1 MGLDE
6 WTCRLRQEVAKRCD
20 GAGRSVRP
28 PFGTRLPAG
37 VAERTLARLHRV
49 AAVDDR
55 PRPRLGSFFPGV
67 TEASTAE
74 LLHGEMPEAAA
85 DVLAAAERL
94 QLKRFDLLG
103 QRGLDFGDPI
113 DWHLDPV
120 SGRRAPLVHWSR
132 IDPLREPPVR
142 DVKLVWELN
151 RQQWLV
157 PLGQAY
163 RLSGDERHAEAALL
177 AIERWNEANPYGM
190 GLNWVSSLEVALRLI
205 AWCWTLQ
212 LLRHSPALAAQRL
225 DRIVTAIGNHAAHI
239 ERFLSIYSSPNT
251 HLTGEALGLFY
262 AGTLFP
268 ELDPATR
275 WRSLGTDVLLEQLE
289 RQSTPDGVYFEQATC
304 YQRYTIDIYLHFLLL
319 ARCNGIPV
327 PDGIGER
334 LQRLVDF
341 LVAVQSPAGRMPEIG
356 DADGGALLPLCRRE
370 PADFSGLF
378 ATAAMLFS
386 RGDYAWA
393 ANGPA
398 AEVAWLGGRAGWRRC
413 RGLRAEPPARP
424 ASELYGSGGYV
435 VMRSAWSRDAHQLI
449 LDVGPLGAAESAGH
463 GHADLLGV
471 QCAAF
476 GQPYLVDPGTGCYG
490 AQPDW
495 RDFFRS
501 SEAHSTVIVDG
512 ESHAE
517 PDGLFS
523 WSANPGPARLLEWR
537 STDEVDYVD
546 ADHDAY
552 SRLARPV
559 THRRRVL
566 FVKPRY
572 WILVDDVEGDG
583 EHLVQLLFQ
592 FAPLPVSLRADRWV
606 QASGPAGRG
615 LFLKNFSSV
624 MVEASITAGAERGGW
639 FSPAYGERQP
649 APVLVYTAATALPLR
664 LVTLLVPQPEAG
676 GEPPQAFPVISEEQ
690 GVVGLILSG
699 GRELVLIDDQA
710 IRLSPGP
717 AILQ

>member
-20 GAGRSVRP
+20 GAGRSTRP
-28 PFGTRLPAG
+28 PFGTHLPAG
-37 VAERTLARLHRV
+37 MAERTLARLSR
-49 AAVDDR
+49 AVPAGDR
-55 PRPRLGSFFPGV
+55 PPARLGSFVPGLAD
-67 TEASTAE
+67 ESAAE
-74 LLHGEMPEAAA
+74 LLRHEMPEAAA
-85 DVLAAAERL
+85 GVLAAAEAVHR
-94 QLKRFDLLG
+94 KRFDLLG
-103 QRGLDFGDPI
+103 HRGLDFGDPI
-113 DWHLDPV
+113 DWHLDPL
-120 SGRRAPLVHWSR
+120 SSRRAPLVHWSR
-132 IDPLREPPVR
+132 IDPLHAPPVR

-163 RLSGDERHAEAALL
+163 RLTGDERHAEEALRS
-177 AIERWNEANPYGM
+177 IERWNEANPYGM

-212 LLRHSPALAAQRL
+212 LLRRSPALAAPRL
-225 DRIVTAIGNHAAHI
+225 DGIVTAIGNHAAHV

-262 AGTLFP
+262 AGTVFP

-275 WRSLGTDVLLEQLE
+275 WRALGSDVLIEQLE
-289 RQSTPDGVYFEQATC
+289 RQSTPDGVYFEQTTC

-327 PDGIGER
+327 PEGIGER
-334 LQRLVDF
+334 LQRMVDF
-341 LVAVQSPAGRMPEIG
+341 LIAVRSPAGQMPEIG
-356 DADGGALLPLCRRE
+356 DADGGVLLPLCRRE
-370 PADFSGLF
+370 PADFGGMFAAAALLF
-378 ATAAMLFS
+378 G

-398 AEVAWLGGRAGWRRC
+398 AEVVWLGGRAGWRRY
-413 RGLRAEPPARP
+413 RGLCARP
-424 ASELYGSGGYV
+424 PDRAASALYQPGGYA
-435 VMRSAWSRDAHQLI
+435 VMRSGWDPRAHQLI
-449 LDVGPLGAAESAGH
+449 LDVGPLSGTESG
-463 GHADLLGV
+463 GHAHADTLGV

-476 GQPYLVDPGTGCYG
+476 GEPYIVDPGTGCYG
-490 AQPDW
+490 AEPEW
-495 RDFFRS
+495 RNYFRS

-523 WSANPGPARLLEWR
+523 WSARPGPARLLDWR
-537 STDEVDYVD
+537 STDDVDYVD
-546 ADHDAY
+546 ADQDAGE
-552 SRLARPV
+552 RPARPV

-606 QASGPAGRG
+606 QAKGPDGRG
-615 LFLKNFSSV
+615 LFLKNFSNV
-624 MVEASITAGAERGGW
+624 MVEASITAGGERGGW
-639 FSPAYGERQP
+639 FSPAYGQRQP
-649 APVLVYTAATALPLR
+649 APVLVYTTAAALPLR
-664 LVTLLVPQPEAG
+664 LVTLLAPQPEAS
-676 GEPPQAFPVISEEQ
+676 GEPPQAFPVISQEQ
-690 GVVGLILSG
+690 GVVGLIMAG
-699 GRELVLIDDQA
+699 GRELVLIDDQEV
-710 IRLSPGP
+710 RLSPGP
-717 AILQ
+717 VILQ